1 MSKKVHYPVFTY
13 LNPFGSG
20 VIIFPYNA
28 NKHDFCYIPSEKI
41 KYIDRKK
48 IVHQYIERQIV
59 ERLKSEKTVPVPVC
73 ESAALQEIQAFG
85 FSRFNIP
92 YTVGVL
98 NHCLLQYVEINL
110 DKCKR
115 KAKKELQAIIES
127 MKYI

>member
-1 MSKKVHYPVFTY
+1 MSKKVYYPVFTY

-20 VIIFPYNA
+20 IIYFPHSKKDFHYILNA
-28 NKHDFCYIPSEKI
+28 KV
-41 KYIDRKK
+41 KYANRKK
-48 IVHQYIERQIV
+48 IAHQYVERQIV
-59 ERLKSEKTVPVPVC
+59 ERLKEGKSIPKPVC

-85 FSRFNIP
+85 FSHFNIP

-98 NHCLLQYVEINL
+98 NHCLLQYVEIDL